1 MRLLTSAWA
10 LALIYALSGL
20 ASLAYEVLWVRVLVL
35 QFGVSIF
42 GVVAGTS
49 AFMGG
54 LGAGSLWGV
63 HISRRAGSPL
73 RLFAQIEIGLAFYA
87 LASPMLLQAMDSTLT
102 ALAPS
107 AGLASWYA
115 LQGLS
120 TLILIF
126 LPALGMGVGFA
137 LALKAAR
144 GVQLPLATLYGLNT
158 CGAAVGAL
166 LPLWLLPLLGWSA
179 SLRWVALIGLV
190 AGLAA
195 WVWAARH
202 EAPDKAAPSTS
213 GRRPDTVSLWAYAG
227 VGAAALILEI
237 GWTRLYGMVLLRTEY
252 VLAVLLAVYLVGI
265 GAGSLL
271 ARYLRG
277 PAWFSV
283 LPVLAGVFAVLSVW
297 WLPLLSA
304 WAEQAHYASLAS
316 AILAQSLRLAAITL
330 PVTLVLGAWL
340 PLLSQ
345 RLGESDHHHSGVWLY
360 GVNALGA
367 MLGAGLAGV
376 VLLPTLGAPG
386 TVCAAALLLLACG
399 WIWVERSRLR
409 WVWLA
414 LSALGLFLLALPV
427 RELPPA
433 ARLLPQALAGA
444 ADLARHED
452 AIAITHVIERAD
464 GQRVLLSDLQRMDA
478 ATDQA
483 AVAVQENQA
492 RLPLLLH
499 PAPRSV
505 LFLGLGTGIS
515 AAGSLPY
522 TDLQRTAVE
531 LSQGAIDAARGWF
544 APVNG
549 GVMDAMQVVRDDARR
564 FLRATTAYY
573 DVIIGDLFHPDLAG
587 HSALLSVQ
595 QFERARARLAPGGL
609 YVQWLALNQFERASL
624 DTVLE
629 SFRHVFPD
637 AVVFVDGLHLALV
650 GPEAQFGGAPAVL
663 ANLARLDAAAQG
675 QVTGGEGPWSWLGR
689 YWGAITPRS
698 APLQEEWAPR
708 IEFRL
713 PHARYGTQQ
722 HLTGLI
728 GQLLAMRPSLEQAAE
743 QLQVAA
749 ADKPTFER
757 AYGASELALRAVRM
771 RLQNDGESARLL
783 RIAYEANPQD
793 RWAGFALADAML
805 DTLPQA
811 VRQGMDERTALRRIL
826 DIRPDHAEALRAL
839 WRLEQ
844 AAGNAGQAAALRAR
858 LAAVAPLDR
867 ALRAQP

>member
-63 HISRRAGSPL
+63 RISRRVASPL
-73 RLFAQIEIGLAFYA
+73 RLFALIEIGLAFYA
-87 LASPMLLQAMDSTLT
+87 LASPLLLQGMDGLLT
-102 ALAPS
+102 GMAPS
-107 AGLASWYA
+107 TGLASWYA
-115 LQGLS
+115 LQSGF
-120 TLILIF
+120 TLLLIF
-126 LPALGMGVGFA
+126 IPALGMGVGFA
-137 LALKAAR
+137 LALQAAR
-144 GVQLPLATLYGLNT
+144 GVQLSLASLYGLNT
-158 CGAAVGAL
+158 CGAALGAL
-166 LPLWLLPLLGWSA
+166 LPLWLLPQLGWSV
-179 SLRWVALIGLV
+179 SLRVVAVIGLL

-195 WVWAARH
+195 WVWAKRH
-202 EAPDKAAPSTS
+202 GTPDKTAPLVS
-213 GRRPDTVSLWAYAG
+213 GRRPDTLSLWAYAG
-227 VGAAALILEI
+227 VGVAALMLEI

-277 PAWFSV
+277 SVWFSV
-283 LPVLAGVFAVLSVW
+283 LPVLAGLFAVLSLW
-297 WLPLLSA
+297 WLPALSA
-304 WAEQAHYASLAS
+304 WAEQARHASLGS

-345 RLGESDHHHSGVWLY
+345 RLGESGHHSGVWLY

-367 MLGAGLAGV
+367 MLGAALAGV

-386 TVCAAALLLLACG
+386 TVSIAALLLLACG
-399 WIWVERSRLR
+399 WVWVAPSRLR
-409 WVWLA
+409 LVWLA
-414 LSALGLFLLALPV
+414 LGAVGLLLLAQPV
-427 RELPPA
+427 WQLPPS
-433 ARLLPQALAGA
+433 ARLLPQALAA
-444 ADLARHED
+444 TTDLERHED
-452 AIAITHVIERAD
+452 AIAITHVVERVD

-522 TDLQRTAVE
+522 AGLERTAVE
-531 LSQGAIDAARGWF
+531 LSQGAIGAARSWF
-544 APVNG
+544 APLNG
-549 GVMDAMQVVRDDARR
+549 GVMDAMSVVHDDARQ
-564 FLRATTAYY
+564 FLRATTNRY

-595 QFERARARLAPGGL
+595 QFERGRARLAPGGL
-609 YVQWLALNQFERASL
+609 YVQWLALNQFDRASL

-629 SFRHVFPD
+629 SFRHVFPA

-650 GPEAQFGGAPAVL
+650 GPEAQFGGAPAMR
-663 ANLARLDAAAQG
+663 ANLARLNTETQQ
-675 QVTGGEGPWSWLGR
+675 QVTGGEGPWTWLGR
-689 YWGAITPRS
+689 YWGPITPRA

-713 PHARYGTQQ
+713 PRARYGAEQ
-722 HLTGLI
+722 HLTALI
-728 GQLLAMRPSLEQAAE
+728 GQLLATRSGLEQAAE
-743 QLQVAA
+743 QLQVAT
-749 ADKPTFER
+749 ADRPVFER
-757 AYGASELALRAVRM
+757 AYGASELALRAVLM
-771 RLQNDGESARLL
+771 RLENDGEAARLL
-783 RIAYEANPQD
+783 RIAHAANPQD

-805 DTLPQA
+805 HTLPQA
-811 VRQGMDERTALRRIL
+811 VRQGMDERQALQRVL
-826 DIRPDHAEALRAL
+826 AIRPDHAEALRAL

-844 AAGNAGQAAALRAR
+844 VAGHTEQAAALRAR
-858 LAAVAPLDR
+858 LAAVSPLDR
-867 ALRAQP
+867 ALRALP